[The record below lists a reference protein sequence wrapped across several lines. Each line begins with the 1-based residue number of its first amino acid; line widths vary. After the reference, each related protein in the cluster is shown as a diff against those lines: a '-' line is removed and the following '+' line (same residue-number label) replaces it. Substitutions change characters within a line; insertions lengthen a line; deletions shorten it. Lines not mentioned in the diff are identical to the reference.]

1 MRQTILYEKCFMRQ
15 TIFCKNRLMNE
26 TILVFPLLLR
36 LVFCGKMMVFYMA
49 VICMFRN
56 YVCNSSAT
64 CFSLLRNIEKS
75 EPYGKASDWKLLICR
90 GLCGCAF
97 AVLVCVE

>member
-1 MRQTILYEKCFMRQ
+1 MID
-15 TIFCKNRLMNE
+15 E

-75 EPYGKASDWKLLICR
+75 EPYGKASDRKLFIFEK
-90 GLCGCAF
+90 LCDWLTF
-97 AVLVCVE
+97 EESVM